1 MEPEVA
7 CATQQERFTQL
18 MLRLQP
24 HLLNYNSRL
33 ALDQEYS
40 EVNNEWMLHY
50 AHGANN
56 QSIKDAGGI
65 TRSDWLYVLRA
76 YILVARTG
84 RPAPQARLE
93 HIEQV
98 THLLKVWSLNHVHT
112 LPAAC
117 QWPTQGMLDFV
128 DITAAEIV
136 VYYLSR
142 PPSADAAPLAPLSNR
157 HKASQDLVFALATM
171 KRWNESEEAYKKRP
185 PTDYGIYWKFTDSEK
200 VREFVSCA
208 SRILRHVHLH
218 RHYLAASPHFQLH
231 QSPIAR
237 SARDRFAAWLRAKC
251 ELQLTDGFIIFYR
264 ATAYEMWLP
273 LGARL
278 IESRNPL
285 ANRED
290 PMTCVETTLGA
301 DTTSFLQSYLETGMS
316 TIAADAAHPMYDKM
330 ALLMFHYMLKHFT
343 QGAFSFIG
351 DNEAP
356 TFIPHYDIDK
366 LATELA
372 LDKRFVIL
380 DRRPLIVQ
388 LQKQLY
394 IHNAVPKPRWVP
406 CADATD
412 AILLWM
418 YMVKNHY
425 GGKVGNDVDVNEFI
439 DQFHSV

>member
-1 MEPEVA
+1 MEPEEL
-7 CATQQERFTQL
+7 CAAQQERFTQL

-40 EVNNEWMLHY
+40 EVNNEWMLRY

-56 QSIKDAGGI
+56 QSIKEAGGI

-93 HIEQV
+93 HAAQV
-98 THLLKVWSLNHVHT
+98 LHLLQVWSLNHVHG
-112 LPAAC
+112 LPEGTH
-117 QWPTQGMLDFV
+117 WPTSGMLDFI

-136 VYYLSR
+136 VYYLSAAE
-142 PPSADAAPLAPLSNR
+142 PHKEDAALAPLAER
-157 HKASQDLVFALATM
+157 HRLIQERVLALATTR
-171 KRWNESEEAYKKRP
+171 RWNESEEAFKKRGQV
-185 PTDYGIYWKFTDSEK
+185 DYGVYWKMTDTDK
-200 VREFVSCA
+200 LRDFVACA
-208 SRILRHVHLH
+208 SRILRHIYLH
-218 RHYLAASPHFQLH
+218 KHYLAASPHFQLH
-231 QSPIAR
+231 QSPVERAHR
-237 SARDRFAAWLRAKC
+237 GRFAAWLQAKC
-251 ELQLTDGFIIFYR
+251 QLQLTDGFIIFYR
-264 ATAYEMWLP
+264 ATAYEMWLT

-290 PMTCVETTLGA
+290 PMTCVETTLGV
-301 DTTSFLQSYLETGMS
+301 DTAGYLQSLLETPMAS
-316 TIAADAAHPMYDKM
+316 VAADAMHPMHEILV
-330 ALLMFHYMLKHFT
+330 LLMFHYMLKHYT

-351 DNEAP
+351 DEEAP
-356 TFIPHYDIDK
+356 TLIMHYDVDR
-366 LATELA
+366 LAVELT
-372 LDKRFVIL
+372 LEKRFVIL

-388 LQKQLY
+388 LQKQYY
-394 IHNAVPKPRWVP
+394 IHNVVPKARWVP

-425 GGKVGNDVDVNEFI
+425 DGKVGNDVDINGFI
-439 DQFHSV
+439 DQFF

>member
-1 MEPEVA
+1 MEPEVV
-7 CATQQERFTQL
+7 CAAQQERFTQL

-33 ALDQEYS
+33 ALDQEYT

-50 AHGANN
+50 ARGANN
-56 QSIKDAGGI
+56 QSIKEAGGI

-84 RPAPQARLE
+84 RSAPQARLE
-93 HIEQV
+93 HVGQV
-98 THLLKVWSLNHVHT
+98 LHLLQLWSLNHVHT
-112 LPAAC
+112 LPQGS

-136 VYYLSR
+136 VYYLSQQQQQ
-142 PPSADAAPLAPLSNR
+142 PKAALAPLSDR
-157 HKASQDLVFALATM
+157 QRAAQDLVFALATM
-171 KRWNESEEAYKKRP
+171 KRWNESDEAYKKRSP
-185 PTDYGIYWKFTDSEK
+185 PDYGLYWKFTDDEK
-200 VREFVSCA
+200 ISGFVATA
-208 SRILRHVHLH
+208 SRILRHIHLH
-218 RHYLAASPHFQLH
+218 RHYLASSPHFQLH
-231 QSPIAR
+231 RSPIGR
-237 SARDRFAAWLRAKC
+237 SERHRFESWLKSKC

-301 DTTSFLQSYLETGMS
+301 GTTAFLQSYLEAPMGA
-316 TIAADAAHPMYDKM
+316 IADDGSHPMHDILV
-330 ALLMFHYMLKHFT
+330 LLMFHYMLKHFT
-343 QGAFSFIG
+343 QGAFTFIG
-351 DNEAP
+351 DNENP

-366 LATELA
+366 LGVELP

-380 DRRPLIVQ
+380 DRRPLIAH
-388 LQKQLY
+388 LQKRYY
-394 IHNAVPKPRWVP
+394 IHNVVPKARWVP

-412 AILLWM
+412 AVLLWM

-425 GGKVGNDVDVNEFI
+425 GGKVGNDVDINAFI
-439 DQFHSV
+439 DQF